1 MIKRNKHIQLKGKV
15 VWISRKGFP
24 LYMLFFSL
32 LLPGT
37 AIYHLITNNNWL
49 KKEYSKQEVY
59 VQQKDAFEKLSLYMK
74 TVESNSRGYALTG
87 NEQFLR
93 DFNAHS
99 DSINSITLQIKASA
113 IPDETISVAYA
124 KLSRFIDEKNIF
136 LQKANLLTAQNR
148 GSAVLLFSGTEGFNL
163 SDSISIYNG
172 AIVQQFNQQINKSK
186 AVFWQVKNTNNNI
199 AYSSL
204 AAALLLIILS
214 FWLLL
219 KENIRTKR
227 ISRELEM
234 QKERYRTT
242 LSSMAEGVITTDKDG
257 GIVYMNPAA
266 EQITGWKKQ
275 EAKNQPL
282 HQVYDVSVES
292 TGLRVTNIVTRI
304 LKEGVPIELEN
315 NTVLKTRNSDEL
327 IISNSGSPLFDNEGN
342 INGAVL
348 VFNDITTEKKNKLDL
363 KESEE
368 KYRNLIDHAADGIFI
383 LDQQGRF
390 IDVNSSGCEM
400 IGYTKEEVL
409 HLNLRDITPKEF
421 VDKMPVNM
429 NDLII
434 GKTLLI
440 ERQYKRKDGSIFY
453 AEASAKLI
461 AGGKIQSIVRDITQ
475 RKKGEEELKQS
486 EERYRMFIEQATDAV
501 LVYSYDGTI
510 HDFNTAA
517 YKQTGY
523 TREEFKTL
531 KLQDLLFDEA
541 VLVNSGVV
549 ARVKAGEQVL
559 FTRKLKRKDGSIAE
573 IEINSRML
581 SDGRVL
587 AFVRDITERKK
598 TEVQIKNISER
609 LSLATRSAK
618 IGIWERDLVLQQL
631 LWDDRMYELFGTDR
645 ALFGGTIEEWKQCIH
660 PDDLEGVL
668 HEVSKSINGIS
679 DCNTEYRVILPD
691 QTIRYLESHA
701 LVTRDDEGKPL
712 RMIGVN
718 RDITERKMAGLQLA
732 ESERKLRHVLSS
744 SSESFYVLDKNYT
757 VILINKSASANLEK
771 AWGKP
776 VTVGTNI
783 LPLIPE
789 EQDEPVR
796 ENLAKVF
803 AGKNVEYEL
812 QLSIVGLPEWVQV
825 NYMPVKDGKG
835 IITGAYISTKDITE
849 RKKTEKA
856 LRESELLTQNILT
869 SVSSHIAV
877 VDEDGTVIAVNKAW
891 NDFSKQN
898 GISVMERTGTGSN
911 YIHVCEQSAA
921 AGDTVA
927 AKVLVGMQQ
936 VMSKQLPWFEIE
948 YPCDSPNELRW
959 FLLRITNFVGDSPK
973 VVMVHIDITERK
985 HSEMK
990 LQKALD
996 RYNILAKATS
1006 DTVWDWDMHS
1016 HMMRYNEGIAT
1027 MFGYE
1032 KSVVENVPDWWKQNI
1047 HPDDLG
1053 TVSEILDEVFITNKQ
1068 NIQLSYRFLCSDGNY
1083 KYIFDRAFV
1092 LYDEQG
1098 KPTRIIGAMQD
1109 VTYEK
1114 EEEIRISKAIVDAQ
1128 ESERQQL
1135 GMELHDNVNQIL
1147 SVSLLYLGIARQHQK
1162 NETVFA
1168 ETIDTCKK
1176 HISDAIDEIRKLSH
1190 QLTPASKDNVSFK
1203 DVFQS
1208 LIESLTSN
1216 CSMAVHL
1223 HFGDFEQ
1230 ELISIEIQTALYRIL
1245 QEQMNNIFKHAAA
1258 DTVEIDVMVLENT
1271 ISLRIADNG
1280 KGFDTKSVSKG
1291 IGLGNIKRR
1300 AEMNGGKFSCYSIPE
1315 HGCEV
1320 MVSIP
1325 LKTSE

>member
-1 MIKRNKHIQLKGKV
+1 
-15 VWISRKGFP
+15 
-24 LYMLFFSL
+24 MLFFSL
-32 LLPGT
+32 LLPCA
-37 AIYHLITNNNWL
+37 AIYQLITKNNWL
-49 KKEYSKQEVY
+49 KKEYSKQELY
-59 VQQKDAFEKLSLYMK
+59 VQQKDAFEKLSLYTK

-87 NEQFLR
+87 NEHFLR
-93 DFNAHS
+93 NFIS
-99 DSINSITLQIKASA
+99 LFDSINSVSLQIKASVIADDA
-113 IPDETISVAYA
+113 ITVSYA
-124 KLSRFIDEKNIF
+124 KLDRFIDDKIRF
-136 LQKANLLTAQNR
+136 LQKVNILTARNR
-148 GSAVLLFSGTEGFNL
+148 DSAVLSFAGAEGYNL
-163 SDSISIYNG
+163 SDSISIYSDI
-172 AIVQQFNQQINKSK
+172 IVQQFNQQISDSK
-186 AVFWQVKNTNNNI
+186 ISFWEVKNANNNV
-199 AYSSL
+199 AYISL
-204 AAALLLIILS
+204 ATALLLIILS
-214 FWLLL
+214 FWLLQ

-227 ISRELEM
+227 ISKELEM

-275 EAKNQPL
+275 EAKNKPL
-282 HQVYDVSVES
+282 HHVYDVSVES
-292 TGLRVTNIVTRI
+292 TGLPVTNIVSRI

-315 NTVLKTRNSDEL
+315 NTVLKTRNNDEL
-327 IISNSGSPLFDNEGN
+327 IINNSGSPLFDNDGN

-348 VFNDITTEKKNKLDL
+348 VFNDITAEKKNKLEL

-383 LDQQGRF
+383 LNQQGSF
-390 IDVNSSGCEM
+390 LDVNSSGCAM
-400 IGYTKEEVL
+400 MGYSKEEVL
-409 HLNLRDITPKEF
+409 HLNLSDITPLEF
-421 VDKMPVNM
+421 ADKMPINM
-429 NDLII
+429 NDLMS
-434 GKTLLI
+434 GKIMLI
-440 ERQYKRKDGSIFY
+440 ERQYQRKDGTKFY

-475 RKKGEEELKQS
+475 RKKAEEELKQS
-486 EERYRMFIEQATDAV
+486 EERYRLFIEQATDAV

-510 HDFNTAA
+510 HDFNKAA

-531 KLQDLLFDEA
+531 KLQDLLFDET
-541 VLVNSGVV
+541 VIVNTEVV

-559 FTRKLKRKDGSIAE
+559 FTRMLKRKDGSVAE

-581 SDGRVL
+581 NDGRVL

-598 TEVQIKNISER
+598 AEVQIKNISER

-618 IGIWERDLVLQQL
+618 IGIWERDLVQQQL
-631 LWDDRMYELFGTDR
+631 VWDDRMYELYETDS
-645 ALFGGTIEEWKQCIH
+645 ALGGATIEAWKQRIH
-660 PDDLEGVL
+660 SDDLDRVMC
-668 HEVSKSINGIS
+668 EVEKAINGNF
-679 DCNTEYRVILPD
+679 DYNTEFRIILPD
-691 QTIRYLESHA
+691 QAIRYIESHA
-701 LVTRDDEGKPL
+701 LVTRDHEGKPL

-718 RDITERKMAGLQLA
+718 RDITERKMAGMHLA
-732 ESERKLRHVLSS
+732 ESERNLRHVLSS

-757 VILINKSASANLEK
+757 VILINKAASANLEK

-789 EQDEPVR
+789 EKDEPVR
-796 ENLAKVF
+796 KNLAKVF
-803 AGKNVEYEL
+803 AGEKVEYEL
-812 QLSIVGLPEWVQV
+812 QLSIADLPEWVQV

-835 IITGAYISTKDITE
+835 VITGAYISTKDITE
-849 RKKTEKA
+849 RK
-856 LRESELLTQNILT
+856 Q
-869 SVSSHIAV
+869 
-877 VDEDGTVIAVNKAW
+877 
-891 NDFSKQN
+891 
-898 GISVMERTGTGSN
+898 
-911 YIHVCEQSAA
+911 
-921 AGDTVA
+921 
-927 AKVLVGMQQ
+927 
-936 VMSKQLPWFEIE
+936 
-948 YPCDSPNELRW
+948 
-959 FLLRITNFVGDSPK
+959 
-973 VVMVHIDITERK
+973 
-985 HSEMK
+985 SEMN

-1006 DTVWDWDMHS
+1006 DTVWDWDMHT
-1016 HMMRYNEGIAT
+1016 HMMRYNKGIT
-1027 MFGYE
+1027 SMFGYE
-1032 KSVVENVPDWWKQNI
+1032 KSMVENIPDWWKQNI
-1047 HPDDLG
+1047 HPDDLV
-1053 TVSEILDEVFITNKQ
+1053 TVSDILNEIFLKHKQ
-1068 NIQLSYRFLCSDGNY
+1068 NVQLDYRYRCADGSY

-1092 LYDEQG
+1092 LYDNDG
-1098 KPTRIIGAMQD
+1098 KPSRIIGAMQD
-1109 VTYEK
+1109 VTYKK

-1147 SVSLLYLGIARQHQK
+1147 SVSLLYLGIARQHQN
-1162 NETVFA
+1162 NETVFT

-1208 LIESLTSN
+1208 LIESLTTNS
-1216 CSMAVHL
+1216 SIDVQL
-1223 HFGDFEQ
+1223 HFDEFEQ
-1230 ELISIEIQTALYRIL
+1230 EQIGIEIQTALYRIL

-1258 DTVEIDVMVLENT
+1258 DTVEIDVMVIDNT

-1300 AEMNGGKFSCYSIPE
+1300 AEMHGGKFSCYSIPG

-1320 MVSIP
+1320 TVSIP
-1325 LKTSE
+1325 L

>member
-1 MIKRNKHIQLKGKV
+1 MKDNV
-15 VWISRKGFP
+15 SWIGRKGFP

-32 LLPGT
+32 LLPCA
-37 AIYHLITNNNWL
+37 AIYQLITKNNWL

-59 VQQKDAFEKLSLYMK
+59 VQQKDAFEKLSLYTK

-87 NEQFLR
+87 NDQFLR
-93 DFNAHS
+93 NFNVLL
-99 DSINSITLQIKASA
+99 DSINSVNLQIKASA
-113 IPDETISVAYA
+113 ITDETIAFSYV
-124 KLSRFIDEKNIF
+124 KLNRFIDEKIQF
-136 LQKANLLTAQNR
+136 LQKANTLTAQNR
-148 GSAVLLFSGTEGFNL
+148 DSAVLLFAGTEGYNL
-163 SDSISIYNG
+163 SDSISIYSG
-172 AIVQQFNQQINKSK
+172 AIIQQFNQQISDSK
-186 AVFWQVKNTNNNI
+186 INFWEVKNANNNV

-204 AAALLLIILS
+204 ATALLLIILS
-214 FWLLL
+214 FWLLM

-227 ISRELEM
+227 IGRELEM

-275 EAKNQPL
+275 EAKNRPL
-282 HQVYDVSVES
+282 HHVYDVSVES
-292 TGLRVTNIVTRI
+292 TGLPVTNIVSRI

-327 IISNSGSPLFDNEGN
+327 IINNSGSPLFDNDGN

-348 VFNDITTEKKNKLDL
+348 VFNDITSDKKNKIQL

-383 LDQQGRF
+383 LDQQGSF
-390 IDVNSSGCEM
+390 IDVNSSGCAM
-400 IGYTKEEVL
+400 MGYTKEEVL
-409 HLNLRDITPKEF
+409 RLNLSDITPQEF
-421 VDKMPVNM
+421 IDKMPINM
-429 NDLII
+429 NDLLS
-434 GKTLLI
+434 GKILLI
-440 ERQYKRKDGSIFY
+440 ERQYQRKDGTKFY

-475 RKKGEEELKQS
+475 RKKAEEELKQS
-486 EERYRMFIEQATDAV
+486 EERYRLFIEQATDAV
-501 LVYSYDGTI
+501 LIYSYDGTI
-510 HDFNTAA
+510 YDFNTAA

-523 TREEFKTL
+523 TKEEFKAL
-531 KLQDLLFDEA
+531 KLQDLLFDEPVIA
-541 VLVNSGVV
+541 NP
-549 ARVKAGEQVL
+549 AIAERVRAGETVL
-559 FTRKLKRKDGSIAE
+559 FTRKLKLKDGSAAE
-573 IEINSRML
+573 IEVNSRML
-581 SDGRVL
+581 NDGRIL
-587 AFVRDITERKK
+587 AFVRDVTEREKA
-598 TEVQIKNISER
+598 EVQIKSMSER

-618 IGIWERDLVLQQL
+618 IGIWERDLVQDQL
-631 LWDDRMYELFGTDR
+631 LWDDRMYELYETDS
-645 ALFGGTIEEWKQCIH
+645 AISVATIESWKQSIH
-660 PDDLEGVL
+660 PGDLDRVM
-668 HEVSKSINGIS
+668 HEVEKSINGNF
-679 DCNTEYRVILPD
+679 DYNTEFRIILPD
-691 QTIRYLESHA
+691 QAIRYIESHA
-701 LVTRDDEGKPL
+701 VVTRDHEGKPL

-718 RDITERKMAGLQLA
+718 RDITDRKMAGLHLA
-732 ESERKLRHVLSS
+732 DSERKLRHVLSS
-744 SSESFYVLDKNYT
+744 SSESFYVLDLNYT
-757 VILINKSASANLEK
+757 VILINKAASANLEI

-796 ENLAKVF
+796 KNLAKVF
-803 AGKNVEYEL
+803 AGEKVEYER
-812 QLSIVGLPEWVQV
+812 QLSIADLPEWVQV

-835 IITGAYISTKDITE
+835 LITGAYISTKDITE

-891 NDFSKQN
+891 SDFSKRN
-898 GISVMERTGTGSN
+898 GVSVMKRTGTGSN

-921 AGDTVA
+921 SGDTIA
-927 AKVLVGMQQ
+927 AKVLVGIQQ
-936 VMSKQLPWFEIE
+936 VMNKQLPSFEIE
-948 YPCDSPNELRW
+948 YPCDSPDELRW

-985 HSEMK
+985 QSEMK

-1006 DTVWDWDMHS
+1006 DTVWDWDMHT
-1016 HMMRYNEGIAT
+1016 HTMRYNKGITT

-1032 KSVVENVPDWWKQNI
+1032 KSVVENIPDWWKQNI

-1053 TVSEILDEVFITNKQ
+1053 TVSESLDAVFLKKEQ
-1068 NIQLSYRFLCSDGNY
+1068 NIQLDYRYRCADGSY

-1092 LYDEQG
+1092 LYDEEG
-1098 KPTRIIGAMQD
+1098 KPSRIIGAMQD
-1109 VTYEK
+1109 VTYKK

-1203 DVFQS
+1203 DVFKS
-1208 LIESLTSN
+1208 LIESLTTNS
-1216 CSMAVHL
+1216 SIDVQL
-1223 HFGDFEQ
+1223 HFDEFEQ
-1230 ELISIEIQTALYRIL
+1230 EQVGIEIQTALYRIL

-1258 DTVEIDVMVLENT
+1258 DTVEIDVMVIDNT

-1280 KGFDTKSVSKG
+1280 KGFDIKSVSKG

-1300 AEMNGGKFSCYSIPE
+1300 AEMHGGKFSCYSIPG

-1320 MVSIP
+1320 TVSIP
-1325 LKTSE
+1325 L

>member
-1 MIKRNKHIQLKGKV
+1 
-15 VWISRKGFP
+15 
-24 LYMLFFSL
+24 MLFFSL
-32 LLPGT
+32 LLPGA
-37 AIYHLITNNNWL
+37 AIYHLITKNNWL

-59 VQQKDAFEKLSLYMK
+59 VQQKDAFEKLGLYTK

-93 DFNAHS
+93 NFNILF
-99 DSINSITLQIKASA
+99 DSINSVGLQIKASA
-113 IPDETISVAYA
+113 ITDETIAFSYA
-124 KLSRFIDEKNIF
+124 KLDSFIDEKIRF
-136 LQKANLLTAQNR
+136 LQKVNTLTAQNR
-148 GSAVLLFSGTEGFNL
+148 DSALLFFSGTEGFNL
-163 SDSISIYNG
+163 SDSISIYSG
-172 AIVQQFNQQINKSK
+172 VIFQKFNQQISESK
-186 AVFWQVKNTNNNI
+186 TSFWQVKDTNNKI

-204 AAALLLIILS
+204 AAALLLIVVS
-214 FWLLL
+214 FYLLL
-219 KENIRTKR
+219 RENIRTKG
-227 ISRELEM
+227 ISKELEM

-266 EQITGWKKQ
+266 EQITGWNKQ
-275 EAKNQPL
+275 EAENRPL
-282 HQVYDVSVES
+282 QQVYDVSVES
-292 TGLRVTNIVTRI
+292 TGLSVTNIVSRI

-315 NTVLKTRNSDEL
+315 NTVLKTRNNAEL
-327 IISNSGSPLFDNEGN
+327 IINNSGSPLFDNDGN

-348 VFNDITTEKKNKLDL
+348 VFNDITIEKKNKLDL

-390 IDVNSSGCEM
+390 IDVNSSGCAM
-400 IGYTKEEVL
+400 MGYTKEEVL
-409 HLNLRDITPKEF
+409 HLNLSDITPLEYIN
-421 VDKMPVNM
+421 KMPINM
-429 NDLII
+429 NDLMS
-434 GKTLLI
+434 GKILLV
-440 ERQYKRKDGSIFY
+440 ERQYQRKDGTRFY

-475 RKKGEEELKQS
+475 RKKAEEELKQS
-486 EERYRMFIEQATDAV
+486 EERYRLFIEQATDGV

-523 TREEFKTL
+523 TREEFRTL
-531 KLQDLLFDEA
+531 KLQDLLFDEP
-541 VLVNSGVV
+541 VIVNSEVV

-559 FTRKLKRKDGSIAE
+559 FTRKLKRKDGAVAE

-598 TEVQIKNISER
+598 AEVQIRNISER

-631 LWDDRMYELFGTDR
+631 LWDDRMYELYEKDS
-645 ALFGGTIEEWKQCIH
+645 ALPGATVETWKQSIH
-660 PDDLEGVL
+660 PDDLDRVMC
-668 HEVSKSINGIS
+668 EVEKSIKGNY
-679 DCNTEYRVILPD
+679 DYNTEFRIILPD
-691 QTIRYLESHA
+691 QAIRYIESHA
-701 LVTRDDEGKPL
+701 LVTRDHEGNPL

-718 RDITERKMAGLQLA
+718 RDITDRKMAGLHLA

-744 SSESFYVLDKNYT
+744 SSDSFYVLDKNYT
-757 VILINKSASANLEK
+757 VTLINKSASANLEK

-783 LPLIPE
+783 LPLIPD

-796 ENLAKVF
+796 ETLAKVF
-803 AGKNVEYEL
+803 AGEKVEYEL
-812 QLSIVGLPEWVQV
+812 QLSIAGLPEWVLV

-835 IITGAYISTKDITE
+835 VITGAYISTKDITE
-849 RKKTEKA
+849 KKQ
-856 LRESELLTQNILT
+856 SEIN
-869 SVSSHIAV
+869 
-877 VDEDGTVIAVNKAW
+877 
-891 NDFSKQN
+891 
-898 GISVMERTGTGSN
+898 
-911 YIHVCEQSAA
+911 
-921 AGDTVA
+921 
-927 AKVLVGMQQ
+927 
-936 VMSKQLPWFEIE
+936 
-948 YPCDSPNELRW
+948 
-959 FLLRITNFVGDSPK
+959 
-973 VVMVHIDITERK
+973 
-985 HSEMK
+985 
-990 LQKALD
+990 LQKALN

-1006 DTVWDWDMHS
+1006 DTVWDWDMHTQ
-1016 HMMRYNEGIAT
+1016 MMRYNEGITT

-1032 KSVVENVPDWWKQNI
+1032 KSVVENIPDWWKQNI

-1053 TVSEILDEVFITNKQ
+1053 TVSELLNEVFLTNKQ
-1068 NIQLSYRFLCSDGNY
+1068 NIQLDYRYRCADGGY

-1092 LYDEQG
+1092 LYDDRG
-1098 KPTRIIGAMQD
+1098 KPSRIIGAMQD

-1168 ETIDTCKK
+1168 ETLDTCKK

-1190 QLTPASKDNVSFK
+1190 QLTPASKDNLSFK

-1216 CSMAVHL
+1216 CSIAVHL
-1223 HFGDFEQ
+1223 HFDDFEQ
-1230 ELISIEIQTALYRIL
+1230 ERVGIEIQTALYRIL

-1258 DTVEIDVMVLENT
+1258 DTVEIDVMVIENT

-1300 AEMNGGKFSCYSIPE
+1300 AEMNGGKFSCYSIPG

-1320 MVSIP
+1320 TVSIP
-1325 LKTSE
+1325 L